1 MEANIVY
8 QMKIYFEEYI
18 NLIEKENSVP
28 VKKSDFVEDE
38 MERINSFLGQ
48 FVQEWGLK
56 DIAKLVSSKEGLMP
70 GNMRKE

>member
-1 MEANIVY
+1 MEAKIVY

-28 VKKSDFVEDE
+28 TKESDFVEDE
-38 MERINSFLGQ
+38 MERINSFLDQ
-48 FVQEWGLK
+48 FVQEWSLK

-70 GNMRKE
+70 VNMRKV

>member
-1 MEANIVY
+1 MY

-28 VKKSDFVEDE
+28 AKESDFVEDE
-38 MERINSFLGQ
+38 MERINSFLDQ
-48 FVQEWGLK
+48 FVQEWSLK
-56 DIAKLVSSKEGLMP
+56 DIAKSVSSKEGLMP

>member
-1 MEANIVY
+1 MY

-28 VKKSDFVEDE
+28 TKESDFVEDE
-38 MERINSFLGQ
+38 MERINSFLDQ
-48 FVQEWGLK
+48 FVQEWSLK

-70 GNMRKE
+70 VNMRKV

>member
-1 MEANIVY
+1 MEAKIVY

-28 VKKSDFVEDE
+28 ANESDFVEDE
-38 MERINSFLGQ
+38 MERINSFLDQ
-48 FVQEWGLK
+48 FVQEWSLK

-70 GNMRKE
+70 VNMRKE

>member
-1 MEANIVY
+1 MEAKIVY

-28 VKKSDFVEDE
+28 AKESDFVEDE
-38 MERINSFLGQ
+38 MERINSFLDQ
-48 FVQEWGLK
+48 FVQEWSLK

-70 GNMRKE
+70 VNMRKE

>member
-1 MEANIVY
+1 MY

-28 VKKSDFVEDE
+28 AKESDFVEDE
-38 MERINSFLGQ
+38 MERINSFLDQ
-48 FVQEWGLK
+48 FVQEWSLK

-70 GNMRKE
+70 VNMRKE